1 VSLPLEG
8 GSFLADAD
16 IKALVV
22 NGKVKS
28 VTTALDNSFIVG
40 GSLGSVK
47 IASIDSVNGGVT
59 WGLGFQDKLKSLK
72 VTEPAFVYDTQ
83 AGGSQNKDNFLV
95 VDLV

>member
-1 VSLPLEG
+1 
-8 GSFLADAD
+8 
-16 IKALVV
+16 
-22 NGKVKS
+22 
-28 VTTALDNSFIVG
+28 
-40 GSLGSVK
+40 VK